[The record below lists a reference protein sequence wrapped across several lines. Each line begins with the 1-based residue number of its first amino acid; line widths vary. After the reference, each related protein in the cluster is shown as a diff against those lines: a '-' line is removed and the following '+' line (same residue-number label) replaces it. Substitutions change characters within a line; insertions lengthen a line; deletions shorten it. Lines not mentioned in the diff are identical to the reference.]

1 MNIEI
6 EIEICESDE
15 QISQCYPVMKQLRTN
30 LTKTEFLSRV
40 KRQQKAFNYT
50 LIRLVD
56 ENHVVAVSGVRIS
69 ESLCDGKYLYVDDFV
84 TDGNLRSKGY
94 GGRLFNWIVDY
105 AKSNNCNEIGLESG
119 VQRFDAHRFYLGK
132 RMKISSH
139 HFCLPLK

>member
-6 EIEICESDE
+6 EIEICKSDE

-50 LIRLVD
+50 LIRLMD
-56 ENHVVAVSGVRIS
+56 ENHVVAVSGIRIS
-69 ESLCDGKYLYVDDFV
+69 ESLCNGKYLYVDDFV

-105 AKSNNCNEIGLESG
+105 AKSNDCNEIGLASG
-119 VQRFDAHRFYLGK
+119 VQRFDAHRFYLRK